1 MAELR
6 GRALIAWL
14 IVCLVWGSTY
24 LAIRVGVAHVPPFY
38 FGGSRF
44 IIAGLVLGAIAL
56 ARGARLS
63 WDPRVLGGVALLG
76 AFYLLGGNG
85 GVVWAEQFVPSGL
98 ASVFVV
104 SVTIWAALFDAL
116 IPGGTMKLT
125 PMVIIGLLVGFLSSL
140 LLVGVTPAE
149 LLAAD
154 WRGPIALT
162 FASASWALGSVY
174 AKRRPVKLPLMLS
187 ASLQMLAGGILLML
201 LGLVTGE
208 AVPASIPQGAIYAYW
223 YLVVFGSIIAF
234 TAFNYALQ
242 HASPT
247 VVGTYA
253 YVNPV
258 VAVIL
263 GWLFL
268 DEAITGRTL
277 VAMALMLGSVA
288 LIQFGAQAGALT
300 RRLGGSVGR
309 WVGGSQTTAG

>member
-6 GRALIAWL
+6 GKALIAWL
-14 IVCLVWGSTY
+14 VVCIVWGSTY

-56 ARGARLS
+56 ARGARLG
-63 WDPRVLGGVALLG
+63 WDPRILGGATLLG

-98 ASVFVV
+98 ASVYVV
-104 SVTIWAALFDAL
+104 SVTIWAALFDAM

-125 PMVIIGLLVGFLSSL
+125 GLVVVGLIAGFLGSL

-162 FASASWALGSVY
+162 LASASWALGSVY
-174 AKRRPVKLPLMLS
+174 AKRKPVKLPLLLS
-187 ASLQMLAGGILLML
+187 AAVQMMAGGILLML

-208 AVPASIPQGAIYAYW
+208 TVPASIPREAVYAYW
-223 YLVVFGSIIAF
+223 YLVIFGSIIAF

-258 VAVIL
+258 VAVVL

-268 DEAITGRTL
+268 DEAISGRTL
-277 VAMALMLGSVA
+277 IAMALMLGSVA
-288 LIQFGAQAGALT
+288 LIQFGSQAKEL
-300 RRLGGSVGR
+300 LVR
-309 WVGGSQTTAG
+309 WSEKQLV

>member
-6 GRALIAWL
+6 GKALIAWL
-14 IVCLVWGSTY
+14 IVCVVWGSTY
-24 LAIRVGVAHVPPFY
+24 LAIRIGVAHVPPFY

-44 IIAGLVLGAIAL
+44 IIAGLVLGGIAML
-56 ARGARLS
+56 RGARLT
-63 WDPRVLGGVALLG
+63 WDPRVLGGAALLG

-98 ASVFVV
+98 ASVYVV
-104 SVTIWAALFDAL
+104 SVTIWAALFDLL
-116 IPGGTMKLT
+116 IPGGNMKLT
-125 PMVIIGLLVGFLSSL
+125 AMVVIGLLAGFLGSL

-162 FASASWALGSVY
+162 LASASWALGSVY
-174 AKRRPVKLPLMLS
+174 AKRKPVKLPLLLS
-187 ASLQMLAGGILLML
+187 TAVQMVAGGILLVL

-208 AVPASIPQGAIYAYW
+208 QVPAAVPSEAVYAYW
-223 YLVVFGSIIAF
+223 YLVIFGSIIAF

-268 DEAITGRTL
+268 HEAVTGRTL

-288 LIQFGAQAGALT
+288 LIQFGAQARLLLVRLT
-300 RRLGGSVGR
+300 DGRISGLVG
-309 WVGGSQTTAG
+309 